1 MSFILKKNEIIYKN
15 TQLLTQHN
23 DLEHKNKSDLK
34 QIDKLELNNKL
45 LSNHLELHL
54 KTIHEKS
61 ADIEKLTAD
70 LKNLKD
76 DSMTKSKEFLLK
88 VKITFLNY
96 NLLA

>member
-1 MSFILKKNEIIYKN
+1 MSLILKKNEIIYKN

-23 DLEHKNKSDLK
+23 DLEQKNKSDLK

-45 LSNHLELHL
+45 LSNHVELNL

-76 DSMTKSKEFLLK
+76 ESLTKSKEFSIR
-88 VKITFLNY
+88 VKIIFKVIIY
-96 NLLA
+96 